1 MYYEEE
7 SRILITASKDKTVKV
22 NILITLT
29 FIFLNQQIWKLP
41 ERWISEDV
49 QKFEETEIKIQKDT
63 AAMLKIQRQQSKKE
77 EDEDS
82 EDDLNGWD
90 FR

>member
-1 MYYEEE
+1 MYFYYQ
-7 SRILITASKDKTVKV
+7 V
-22 NILITLT
+22 
-29 FIFLNQQIWKLP
+29 WKLP

-63 AAMLKIQRQQSKKE
+63 AAMLNIQRQQTKRD

-90 FR
+90 FKQMLLDNKIILCL